1 MISPTMQTEMLFT
14 PPDSHTIYRHMY
26 AMYAM
31 YAVTKFPAAGY
42 DLK

>member
-14 PPDSHTIYRHMY
+14 PPDSHTIYRY
-26 AMYAM
+26 MYAM

-42 DLK
+42 DFK